1 MCFGSGV
8 TSAIYRSWIDY
19 DSSLHYV
26 LLQSALNSNGSRG
39 DGSVVGYLGLT
50 PTSTSTRRGSPRRR
64 NRFVRALEQGYLAE
78 GSSEEN

>member
-1 MCFGSGV
+1 V
-8 TSAIYRSWIDY
+8 TSAIYRSWMDY

-26 LLQSALNSNGSRG
+26 LLQSAPYSSGSRG

-50 PTSTSTRRGSPRRR
+50 PTSTRRGSPRRR

-78 GSSEEN
+78 RSSEEN